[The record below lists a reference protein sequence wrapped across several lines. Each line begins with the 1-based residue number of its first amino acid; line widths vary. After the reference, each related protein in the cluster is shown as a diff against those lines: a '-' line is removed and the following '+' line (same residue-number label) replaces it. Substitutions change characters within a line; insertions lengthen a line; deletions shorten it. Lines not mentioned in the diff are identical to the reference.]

1 MEGSTGT
8 STGLDPHAARFPR
21 PQRAGPHAVQPLTLP
36 GTTTPR
42 DDPVDEVSAQHQQ
55 RNGDRDTDRCAEKA
69 RRHYEDQGEHVRNQQ
84 HQDDVQQP
92 PQEPHH
98 VNQRKSDEVASGLSG
113 RIATT
118 SLRRLP
124 VGQGW
129 VNTSPSPQPTQY
141 PVIEAAAVARQ
152 HPQISPPFITADDE
166 LRALVRETD
175 AVIAM

>member
-1 MEGSTGT
+1 
-8 STGLDPHAARFPR
+8 
-21 PQRAGPHAVQPLTLP
+21 VQPLTLP

-42 DDPVDEVSAQHQQ
+42 DDPVDEVSAQRQQ
-55 RNGDRDTDRCAEKA
+55 RNGDRTPTVAPKRPDGTTSIRASTSAISNIKTM
-69 RRHYEDQGEHVRNQQ
+69 YSS
-84 HQDDVQQP
+84 

-98 VNQRKSDEVASGLSG
+98 VNQRKSDEVASGLRG

-118 SLRRLP
+118 WLRRLS

-141 PVIEAAAVARQ
+141 PVIEAAAVSRQ
-152 HPQISPPFITADDE
+152 YPQISPPFITTDDE
-166 LRALVRETD
+166 LRALVREVD